1 VIRLK
6 KQYIFQI
13 AFILLWGIVFVNI
26 SYTSNKGSEIK
37 VESFISKYCALIGDH
52 LDYSL
57 IIKTDPSLKVK
68 VEDIKTFNN
77 YEVIKIDNIKE
88 RVEDDIK
95 TISLRYTFTVLKAGS
110 YLLPSISIKYGRD
123 QFNHIIKSGQ
133 IPFVI
138 KTLLNKDEND
148 IRDIVPFANI
158 KKASNLKKYIFLILV
173 IALLIVIFLFIKK
186 KKKDKISVSEIPSPA
201 WEIAFKELD
210 ALVKKDFLQQEKFKE
225 FYYELSFILRKY
237 IENQFQVMAPERTTE
252 EFIKIMQSQNIFTIS
267 HQKLLKDFLLTSD
280 LVKFAKRK
288 PDSKEV
294 DEGSFLVR
302 TFIEDTMG
310 KENISEDKK

>member
-1 VIRLK
+1 VRRLK

-13 AFILLWGIVFVNI
+13 VSIFLWGILFSNI
-26 SYTSNKGSEIK
+26 GNTSNKSSEIK
-37 VESFISKYCALIGDH
+37 VEAFISKYCALIGDQ

-57 IIKTDPSLKVK
+57 SIKTDPSLKVK
-68 VEDIKTFNN
+68 VEDIKIFND

-88 RVEDDIK
+88 IIENDIK
-95 TISLRYTFTVLKAGS
+95 TISLRYTFTVLKAGA

-123 QFNHIIKSGQ
+123 KLNHVTKSGQ
-133 IPFVI
+133 IPFLI

-148 IRDIVPFANI
+148 IRDIVHFASI
-158 KKASNLKKYIFLILV
+158 KKSSDLKKYIFLALV
-173 IALLIVIFLFIKK
+173 IILLIIIFLFIKK
-186 KKKDKISVSEIPSPA
+186 RKKDKISVSEIPSPA

-210 ALVKKDFLQQEKFKE
+210 ALVKKDFLKQEKFKE

-288 PDSKEV
+288 PDSKEI

-302 TFIEDTMG
+302 TFIEDTME